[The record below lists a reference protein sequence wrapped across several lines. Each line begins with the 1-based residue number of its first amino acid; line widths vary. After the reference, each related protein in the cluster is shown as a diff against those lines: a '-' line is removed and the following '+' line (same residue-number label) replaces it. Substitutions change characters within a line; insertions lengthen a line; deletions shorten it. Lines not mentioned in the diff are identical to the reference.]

1 MEDISKNI
9 DHVLDEMNN
18 AAQKS
23 GRKLE
28 DICLVAVCK
37 KQLLEKISAAVQ
49 AGVFNLAENYPE
61 QAIDKINAIQQKNIK
76 WHMVGH
82 IQSRKAKLVAEYFD
96 VVHSIDSLQTLV
108 RLNNLLEGSGKCMDC
123 LLEINVAGEE
133 SKSGFSVRNMNELTV
148 LDEIISK
155 ADGMQNVHLHGL
167 MVMPPYTEQ
176 NEESRKYFAFLKK
189 YQLVLQQ
196 HYPHQKLDFLSM
208 GTSQDFTIA
217 IQEGATHIRV
227 GTAIFGNR

>member
-9 DHVLDEMNN
+9 DHVLDQMNK
-18 AAQKS
+18 AAQTS

-37 KQLLEKISAAVQ
+37 KQPIEKIAAAVK

-61 QAIDKINAIQQKNIK
+61 QAKDKIIAIEQKNLK
-76 WHMVGH
+76 WHMIGH
-82 IQSRKAKLVAEYFD
+82 IQSRKAKLVTEYFD
-96 VVHSIDSLQTLV
+96 VVHSIDSLQTLL
-108 RLNNLLEGSGKCMDC
+108 RLDNLLEDSEKCIDC
-123 LLEINVAGEE
+123 LLEINIAGEE
-133 SKSGFSVRNMNELTV
+133 SKSGFSVTNLNELPV

-155 ADGMQNVHLHGL
+155 ADEMQNVRLRGL
-167 MVMPPYTEQ
+167 MVMPPYTDQ
-176 NEESRKYFAFLKK
+176 NEKSRKYFALLKK
-189 YQLVLQQ
+189 YQHVLHQ